1 MDSVALAV
9 TSESPQAR
17 RNHHRHV
24 GKTTG
29 MRAKLQAGCPNW
41 DTPPV
46 ERGPRH
52 VAAAFGIFSLSASP
66 VASWAHRAREACG
79 SGPVHG
85 ATWVRMA
92 RKLQAPWRI
101 AWCPLLSY
109 ASSLL
114 SRVERMTG
122 QGGCFDRA
130 ASTDLPRC
138 DTGHCGTEMGTRQAT
153 PTRQTTS
160 QSASQSYWL
169 ARLRFLL
176 FDLM

>member
-17 RNHHRHV
+17 RKNYRYG

-29 MRAKLQAGCPNW
+29 MGAKLQARCPEW

-92 RKLQAPWRI
+92 RKLQAPLAYCLVPAFIVR
-101 AWCPLLSY
+101 LLPSVTGRTDDR
-109 ASSLL
+109 
-114 SRVERMTG
+114 SRRVLRPSG
-122 QGGCFDRA
+122 VNR
-130 ASTDLPRC
+130 ST
-138 DTGHCGTEMGTRQAT
+138 EV
-153 PTRQTTS
+153 
-160 QSASQSYWL
+160 
-169 ARLRFLL
+169 
-176 FDLM
+176 